1 MLLMLDAWN
10 QRELT
15 IIKVLVRSQIILV
28 ECFFNTAHVTIHFES
43 ILYLQLLIEHV
54 FIPLLHLLFVLV
66 EILIHFAI
74 LLSLQSRLILI
85 ESGGVIESLDMTL
98 LLNLHLK
105 LLVVQLP
112 CLLLLALYEF
122 FFLVVAIP
130 HLLVFFNFSLHPLSH
145 LYSVGTRYLL
155 SVLILHPPL
164 LLFNASLPIFLLIVV
179 VSNSTKTF
187 VVVLDFINLLLPM
200 GHLLLQVDGLLQ
212 LVVNHIPLPLFALA
226 LRFQVHVII
235 SLVFLNNM
243 PINILHFFQSFILAL
258 VIIFDYLLEVIVQ
271 V

>member
-122 FFLVVAIP
+122 FFLVVAIT
-130 HLLVFFNFSLHPLSH
+130 HLFRQLQHADEHDGHPLA
-145 LYSVGTRYLL
+145 VGNP
-155 SVLILHPPL
+155 V
-164 LLFNASLPIFLLIVV
+164 LFNQLQGTFRFELLHDHTGSALEQHHHVV
-179 VSNSTKTF
+179 
-187 VVVLDFINLLLPM
+187 M
-200 GHLLLQVDGLLQ
+200 QGG
-212 LVVNHIPLPLFALA
+212 
-226 LRFQVHVII
+226 RVI
-235 SLVFLNNM
+235 
-243 PINILHFFQSFILAL
+243 QRGR
-258 VIIFDYLLEVIVQ
+258 
-271 V
+271 